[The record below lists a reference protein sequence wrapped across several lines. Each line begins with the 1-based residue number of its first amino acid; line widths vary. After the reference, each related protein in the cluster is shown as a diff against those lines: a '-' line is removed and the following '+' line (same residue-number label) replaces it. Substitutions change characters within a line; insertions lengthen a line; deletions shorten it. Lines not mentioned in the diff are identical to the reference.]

1 MTKLEPVPTLA
12 QIEYFYLMGQ
22 DENIKVLHDRKLQ
35 NPCMGEHS
43 LITSWFPVP
52 PTVVLSVPPCP
63 YLSTSTLYLKFFS
76 GFSFL
81 TVLVTLM
88 MRVIVT
94 ATAAAKG
101 SCRLLHTYVSGT
113 VLSIL
118 QAWIHLVLESR
129 YYNHSQWRNI
139 PTA

>member
-52 PTVVLSVPPCP
+52 PTVVLSVPPLP
-63 YLSTSTLYLKFFS
+63 ISEHINTLLK
-76 GFSFL
+76 
-81 TVLVTLM
+81 VLQ
-88 MRVIVT
+88 RVFISYSLGDIDD
-94 ATAAAKG
+94 AG
-101 SCRLLHTYVSGT
+101 DSDYDS
-113 VLSIL
+113 S
-118 QAWIHLVLESR
+118 S
-129 YYNHSQWRNI
+129 
-139 PTA
+139 